1 MTRVNNV
8 LLTYQ
13 QMVHGQGLY
22 NNGKEL
28 SEEKIFGII
37 HLFDNIKDVRIPGM
51 VLYPL
56 KEILV
61 IAFLGVLSGA
71 DTWVEIAQFGKG
83 KLDWLRR
90 LLPLKNGVPSH
101 DTFQRVFGLIEKS
114 ELQEITVKYLES
126 IMETVKTEIA
136 TIQRESID
144 KNASEKTNEEEA
156 RTEIRHLSMD
166 GKEERGTGRKHQTEE
181 EVRNTQTLHV
191 YDCSTGICLKSETMD
206 RKTNEIPVGQE
217 LLGLMDLRNS
227 IVTAD
232 ALHTQKNT
240 CSIIIQRKGQYLLGL
255 KGNQKNLLEETQLC
269 FTERAK
275 KAAVKTKD
283 GKNPRYF
290 ETKEKAH
297 NQLEKRRYYMVKAYH
312 EPANK
317 DDTWAG
323 LKTYIML
330 EKEVENLVTNEK
342 RMEVRYYISSL
353 ADIRLC
359 AQMIREHWGV
369 ENQLHW
375 HLDYTFHMDEN
386 TTTDRI
392 AFTNLG
398 LLKKMSLTLL
408 KLLQPL
414 VKGRVSLRVLR
425 KRTGWETEKIV
436 TMLFASLSKENI
448 RAALM
453 NNST

>member
-1 MTRVNNV
+1 MTRVSNV

-13 QMVHGQGLY
+13 QMVHGKELHNIEQ
-22 NNGKEL
+22 EL
-28 SEEKIFGII
+28 SEEKVLGII
-37 HLFDNIKDVRIPGM
+37 HLFDNIKDVRVPGM

-56 KEILV
+56 DEILV
-61 IAFLGVLSGA
+61 IAFLAVLSGA
-71 DTWVEIAQFGKG
+71 DTWVEIAQFAKG
-83 KLDWLRR
+83 KMEWLGGF
-90 LLPLKNGVPSH
+90 LQLKNGVPSH

-126 IMETVKTEIA
+126 IMDTVKTEIGK
-136 TIQRESID
+136 IQQERVD
-144 KNASEKTNEEEA
+144 KNASEETAEEET
-156 RTEIRHLSMD
+156 TEKRHLSMD
-166 GKEERGTGRKHQTEE
+166 GKEERGTGRKPQTEE
-181 EVRNTQTLHV
+181 EVQNTQTFHV
-191 YDCSTGICLKSETMD
+191 YDCSTGICLKSEVIE
-206 RKTNEIPVGQE
+206 RKTNEIPVGQQ
-217 LLGLMDLRNS
+217 LLGVMDLRNS

-240 CSIIIQRKGQYLLGL
+240 CSIIIQRKGQYVLGL
-255 KGNQKNLLEETQLC
+255 KGNQKNLLEETRLC

-275 KAAVKTKD
+275 KAAEKTKG
-283 GKNPRYF
+283 GKNPRYY

-312 EPANK
+312 EPADKN
-317 DDTWAG
+317 DTWAG
-323 LKTYIML
+323 LKTFIML

-342 RMEVRYYISSL
+342 KLEVRYYISSL
-353 ADIRLC
+353 TDIHLC

-369 ENQLHW
+369 ENKLHW

-398 LLKKMSLTLL
+398 LMKKMALTLL
-408 KLLQPL
+408 KLFQPL
-414 VKGRVSLRVLR
+414 MKGRVSLRVLR
-425 KRTGWETEKIV
+425 KRAGWETEKIV
-436 TMLFASLSKENI
+436 TMLFASLSRDNI